1 MTMTIGEAASSLGVS
16 EKTIRRRIK
25 KGVIRAVLSGSPP
38 MYKLDDEEIERLGLR
53 DNLSFKAKDKENQ
66 PEETRQNTHDE
77 MTTMLMEQIR
87 EQDRQIK
94 ELHILLQGSQEQHKR
109 MLTETKGSRGPWWWP
124 FR

>member
-1 MTMTIGEAASSLGVS
+1 MAMTIGETASRLGVS

-38 MYKLDDEEIERLGLR
+38 MYRIHDEEIEKLGLSDVPSSKPSDQGKR
-53 DNLSFKAKDKENQ
+53 AKEADH
-66 PEETRQNTHDE
+66 EEHDE
-77 MTTMLMEQIR
+77 VTKLLMEQIR
-87 EQDRQIK
+87 EKDRQIK

-109 MLTETKGSRGPWWWP
+109 ILAEAKTSRGPWWWP

>member
-87 EQDRQIK
+87 EKDRQIK

-109 MLTETKGSRGPWWWP
+109 MLTETKGARGPWWWP

>member
-87 EQDRQIK
+87 EKDRQIK

>member
-1 MTMTIGEAASSLGVS
+1 MAMTIGEAASSLGVS

-38 MYKLDDEEIERLGLR
+38 KYRVDEEEVERLGLR
-53 DNLSFKAKDKENQ
+53 GNSSSSSRDEVKQAGQTPYDV
-66 PEETRQNTHDE
+66 HDE
-77 MTTMLMEQIR
+77 VTKILMEQIR
-87 EQDRQIK
+87 EKDRQIK

-109 MLTETKGSRGPWWWP
+109 ILAETKESRGPWWWP